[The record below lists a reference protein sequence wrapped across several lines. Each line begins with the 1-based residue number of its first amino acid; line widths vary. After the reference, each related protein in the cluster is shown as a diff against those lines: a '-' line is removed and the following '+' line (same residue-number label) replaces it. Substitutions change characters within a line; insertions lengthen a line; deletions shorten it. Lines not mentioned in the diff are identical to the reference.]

1 MITGKDA
8 NTGANN
14 PVDTESNSL
23 RVVNYVW
30 DTNTLAWIKQ
40 TAAAGSGGGGPVTIA
55 DGADVAQGTTTDLD
69 TANTVVG
76 RLKKLVT
83 LLTGT
88 IAVSGTFWQA
98 TQPVS
103 GTVTANLGTIAG
115 VSTEATLA
123 LVKAKTDNLDVLLST
138 RLKPAD
144 TLVGVT
150 TVAVVTTIT
159 NALPAGTN
167 RLGSVRPVDSADA
180 DLTAAKGT
188 QTARFVGVTEAKDA
202 GRVNIAWTIE
212 VAGAATAEALA
223 TVTESRDGAATSTFT
238 SKVVTSG
245 KRLRITSMQMA
256 VETLGSGTA
265 PQRVYLRMRFNT
277 AGAVTTASPIQTS
290 WECANNPAVVKTG
303 TSIDCNFPDGIEFL
317 GDGTKQIGF
326 TLTFPDWVTTTATVQ
341 TKITITA
348 FEY

>member
-14 PVDTESNSL
+14 PVDTESNCL

-40 TAAAGSGGGGPVTIA
+40 TAAAGGGGGPVTIA

-69 TANTVVG
+69 TANTVIG
-76 RLKKLVT
+76 RLKRLVT

-103 GTVTANLGTIAG
+103 
-115 VSTEATLA
+115 AT
-123 LVKAKTDNLDVLLST
+123 NLDVLLST

-144 TLVGVT
+144 TLTGVT
-150 TVAVVTTIT
+150 TVAAVTAIT

-167 RLGSVRPVDSADA
+167 RLGTVRPVDSADA

-223 TVTESRDGAATSTFT
+223 TVTESRDGAATTTFT
-238 SKVVTSG
+238 SKVVTNG

-290 WECANNPAVVKTG
+290 WECANNPAVVKTA
-303 TSIDCNFPDGIEFL
+303 TSIDANFPDGIEFL